1 MIVYF
6 YFLHGVCL
14 HYVIHFIK
22 NIMYMSVGN
31 SHLWSFACPF
41 WLVPVCVQAFSTIVN
56 VSRRET
62 ESWSGN
68 VCRCLSCRSHAAGV
82 VRCYGHRWRHSSLCV
97 TGSRWSSPLRTFHVE
112 RNRATCSPTVRHS
125 PPTAPLNHPAV
136 SIQHRA
142 MTLDW
147 KRSLGA
153 SAWSF
158 PWSTKSEF
166 LLLQHTAKHNLLFLV
181 NVTCIYTTNPCFMS

>member
-1 MIVYF
+1 MKF
-6 YFLHGVCL
+6 CL
-14 HYVIHFIK
+14 
-22 NIMYMSVGN
+22 SVLTGPSLCTSVFDN
-31 SHLWSFACPF
+31 SKCKQTWN
-41 WLVPVCVQAFSTIVN
+41 WI
-56 VSRRET
+56 
-62 ESWSGN
+62 WSGN
-68 VCRCLSCRSHAAGV
+68 VCRCLSYRSHAAGV

-97 TGSRWSSPLRTFHVE
+97 TGSRWSSPLRTLHVE

-136 SIQHRA
+136 YIQHRA

-158 PWSTKSEF
+158 PRSTKSEF